1 MSSRT
6 IHSLS
11 AVRALVIDKQ
21 GLNRKPMTKNRNAS
35 MDEIYSIVDSI
46 GCVQIDSLQMV
57 RRSQYI
63 VLWSRL
69 GLYDTDDFDKLI
81 YSESCRR
88 LFEYWLH
95 EASIIPLTW
104 FPALIPVMQC
114 NRNGRSRGSKNW
126 LEEFGNR
133 QLMDDIFDRV
143 SRNGC
148 AKSSDF
154 REKRL
159 TRGSWWDWKPE
170 KRALEILYDRGSFM
184 VTSRINFQKV
194 YDLKERV
201 LPKWVNKIGMTR
213 YESYR
218 YLLINAMKAL
228 GICHPS
234 QIGDYIHVKRTVARP
249 FVRQLLDEGVIVKVK
264 ARLQDDTI
272 HDLVVHKDDLELLN
286 RASDNDIDVS
296 DTTFLSPFDNLFWA
310 RDRDLQFWGFQQV
323 LEAYK
328 PKHLRKWGYFCLPI
342 LHKNRLV
349 GRIDPK
355 IERQKGILIL
365 HNIILEPGISVD
377 DEILKGVASAL
388 KRFRDFNDCE
398 EILIE
403 KSTPKDFALKLKGEI
418 NSR

>member
-1 MSSRT
+1 
-6 IHSLS
+6 
-11 AVRALVIDKQ
+11 
-21 GLNRKPMTKNRNAS
+21 
-35 MDEIYSIVDSI
+35 MDEIYSVVDSI
-46 GCVQIDSLQMV
+46 GCVQIDSLQIV

-69 GLYDTDDFDKLI
+69 GLYDTEDFDKLI
-81 YSESCRR
+81 YSEPCRR

-104 FPALIPVMQC
+104 FPSLIPIMQD
-114 NRNGRSRGSKNW
+114 NRNGRSKGSKNW
-126 LEEFGNR
+126 LEACSNR
-133 QLMDDIFDRV
+133 QLMDEIFDRV
-143 SRNGC
+143 TCNGYV
-148 AKSSDF
+148 KSSDF
-154 REKRL
+154 RDKRL
-159 TRGSWWDWKPE
+159 NRGSWWDWKPE

-184 VTSRINFQKV
+184 VTNRINFQKV

-201 LPKWVNKIGMTR
+201 LPKWVNKTGMTH

-218 YLLINAMKAL
+218 HLLINAMKAL

-249 FVRQLLDEGVIVKVK
+249 FVRQLQEEGVIVKVK
-264 ARLQDDTI
+264 ARLQDDII
-272 HDLVVHKDDLELLN
+272 HDLVVHKDDLELLT

-310 RDRDLQFWGFQQV
+310 RGRDLQFWGFHQV

-328 PKHLRKWGYFCLPI
+328 PKYLRKWGYFCLPI

-355 IERQKGILIL
+355 IDRNKETLIL
-365 HNIILEPGISVD
+365 NNIILEPDTRVDNVLLDGI
-377 DEILKGVASAL
+377 ASAL
-388 KRFRDFNDCE
+388 KGFMDFNVCK

-403 KSTPKDFALKLKGEI
+403 KSFPKELARKLMSEI
-418 NSR
+418 NNR

>member
-11 AVRALVIDKQ
+11 AVRALAIDKQ
-21 GLNRKPMTKNRNAS
+21 GLNRKPMIDRNS
-35 MDEIYSIVDSI
+35 TMDEIYSIVDSI

-69 GLYDTDDFDKLI
+69 GLYDTDDLDKLI

-114 NRNGRSRGSKNW
+114 NQNGRSKGSKNW
-126 LEEFGNR
+126 IAVSSNR
-133 QLMDDIFDRV
+133 QLMNDIFDRV

-148 AKSSDF
+148 VKSSDF

-159 TRGSWWDWKPE
+159 NRGSWWDWKPE

-201 LPKWVNKIGMTR
+201 LPKWVDKTGMTH

-234 QIGDYIHVKRTVARP
+234 QIGDYIHVNRTVARP
-249 FVRQLLDEGVIVKVK
+249 FVHQLLDEGVIVKVK
-264 ARLQDDTI
+264 ARLQNNTI
-272 HDLVVHKDDLELLN
+272 HDLVVHKDDLELLT

-310 RDRDLQFWGFQQV
+310 RGRDIQFWGFQQV

-328 PKHLRKWGYFCLPI
+328 PKHLRRWGYFCLPI

-355 IERQKGILIL
+355 VERQSEILIL
-365 HNIILEPGISVD
+365 HSIILEAGTDADNVLLEGIS
-377 DEILKGVASAL
+377 SAL
-388 KRFRDFNDCE
+388 KRFMDFNDCK

-403 KSTPKDFALKLKGEI
+403 KSFPEEFAFKLMSEI